1 MNRGCIPFSG
11 RDSSTSVPNHCG
23 IPDRK
28 SRDVAAQSWL
38 RQMAA
43 TFDATAEEGWYDSVR
58 IYRTYVRNRKSDSD
72 ARVLDRRAG
81 PGSFEMMMMSMMA
94 IRSNYG
100 DCHEW
105 MIIII
110 NNDQEHQTV
119 SLPSKMLGR
128 SRAAIPIRP
137 AVDGGILL
145 LRQTI
150 WPRMARVLPTGTPLW
165 RQRAA
170 DSDPLLQ
177 QALSRLVM
185 VQDTVV
191 SRRQ

>member
-1 MNRGCIPFSG
+1 
-11 RDSSTSVPNHCG
+11 
-23 IPDRK
+23 
-28 SRDVAAQSWL
+28 
-38 RQMAA
+38 
-43 TFDATAEEGWYDSVR
+43 
-58 IYRTYVRNRKSDSD
+58 
-72 ARVLDRRAG
+72 
-81 PGSFEMMMMSMMA
+81 MMMMSMMA

-145 LRQTI
+145 LRQPI

-177 QALSRLVM
+177 QALSRS
-185 VQDTVV
+185 V
-191 SRRQ
+191 SRCRIP